1 MIRSHL
7 FVYSVC
13 CFLIILSSC
22 DDIIT
27 VETGT
32 SDPVLNIDA
41 WVNDKPETQT
51 ISLTLTQDYFDNEN
65 LPPAATGATVLLTNQ
80 LGQEFS
86 FTEDDQAQDGSYRWT
101 PPTGQ
106 TLGKTGDTFTLTVTY
121 NGETFVATSTMG
133 RVPMVEDITFE
144 QMDIENPRNDQKY
157 YQAEFWADDP
167 EGKGDT
173 YWIKTYK
180 NGTLLNKASEVNIA
194 YDAAQSEGS
203 NVDGVTFTSPIRQGI
218 NANDEDD
225 DGFPVSP
232 LNISDSV
239 YVEIHAITEASFNYL
254 NEVITQTD
262 RNGGLSELFTSTP
275 LANVSTNIVNLD
287 GNGSAVVGFFNTST
301 VSGYGEKFNL

>member
-13 CFLIILSSC
+13 CFLILLSSC
-22 DDIIT
+22 DDIIN

-41 WVNDKPETQT
+41 WVNDKSETQT
-51 ISLTLTQDYFDNEN
+51 ISLTFTQDYFDNEN
-65 LPPAATGATVLLTNQ
+65 LPPAVTGATVLITNQ

-86 FTEDDQAQDGSYRWT
+86 FTEDYEAQDGSYRWT

-106 TLGKTGDTFTLTVTY
+106 TLGKAGDTFTLTVTY
-121 NGETFVATSTMG
+121 NGETFVATSAMG
-133 RVPMVEDITFE
+133 RVPMIDDITFE
-144 QMDIENPRNDQKY
+144 QMDIENPRDDEKY

-180 NGTLLNKASEVNIA
+180 NGTLLNKASEVNVA

-203 NVDGVTFTSPIRQGI
+203 NVDGVTFISPIRQGI

-232 LNISDSV
+232 LNITDSV
-239 YVEIHAITEASFNYL
+239 YVEIHAITYASFTYL

-262 RNGGLSELFTSTP
+262 RDGGLSELFTSTP